1 MNKKNFE
8 LIDLISRC
16 RRHNDFEVQEREK
29 LLIELA
35 AALKPFPGF
44 LGMDSIHAI
53 ELDPD
58 IRFPDRGCL
67 VVTDEGLIKELSLD
81 LIPGPTFLGG
91 VDSKETFRE
100 VDIKV
105 IKIINFLFL
114 IKNLKSIERSISS
127 LLFSKI
133 LLFII
138 IISQINS
145 IKQNLEIMAFQ

>member
-35 AALKPFPGF
+35 AALEPFPGF

-58 IRFPDRGCL
+58 MRFPDRGCL

-100 VDIKV
+100 VDIEGQEKDFYLGMA
-105 IKIINFLFL
+105 IQILM
-114 IKNLKSIERSISS
+114 NLVKEKSG
-127 LLFSKI
+127 FDC
-133 LLFII
+133 
-138 IISQINS
+138 
-145 IKQNLEIMAFQ
+145 

>member
-1 MNKKNFE
+1 MNKNNFE

-35 AALKPFPGF
+35 AALEPFPGF

-58 IRFPDRGCL
+58 MRFPDRGCL

-100 VDIKV
+100 VDIEGQEKDFYLGRA
-105 IKIINFLFL
+105 IQILM
-114 IKNLKSIERSISS
+114 NLVKEKSG
-127 LLFSKI
+127 FDY
-133 LLFII
+133 
-138 IISQINS
+138 
-145 IKQNLEIMAFQ
+145 

>member
-1 MNKKNFE
+1 MNKNNFE

-35 AALKPFPGF
+35 AALEPFPGF

-58 IRFPDRGCL
+58 MRFPDRGCL

-100 VDIKV
+100 VDIEGQEKDFYLGMA
-105 IKIINFLFL
+105 IQILM
-114 IKNLKSIERSISS
+114 NLVKEKSG
-127 LLFSKI
+127 FDC
-133 LLFII
+133 
-138 IISQINS
+138 
-145 IKQNLEIMAFQ
+145 

>member
-35 AALKPFPGF
+35 AALEPFPGF

-58 IRFPDRGCL
+58 MRFPDRGCL
-67 VVTDEGLIKELSLD
+67 VVTDEGVIKELSLD

-91 VDSKETFRE
+91 VDSKETFRDVYIE
-100 VDIKV
+100 GEEKEFYLGSAIQILMD
-105 IKIINFLFL
+105 L
-114 IKNLKSIERSISS
+114 IKEKSD
-127 LLFSKI
+127 FDC
-133 LLFII
+133 
-138 IISQINS
+138 
-145 IKQNLEIMAFQ
+145 

>member
-1 MNKKNFE
+1 MNEKNLE

-35 AALKPFPGF
+35 AALEPFPGF

-58 IRFPDRGCL
+58 MRFPDRGCL

-100 VDIKV
+100 VDIEGQEKDFYLGMA
-105 IKIINFLFL
+105 IQILM
-114 IKNLKSIERSISS
+114 NLVKEKSG
-127 LLFSKI
+127 FDC
-133 LLFII
+133 
-138 IISQINS
+138 
-145 IKQNLEIMAFQ
+145 

>member
-16 RRHNDFEVQEREK
+16 RRHKDFEVQEREK

-35 AALKPFPGF
+35 AALEPFPGF

-58 IRFPDRGCL
+58 MRFPDRGCL
-67 VVTDEGLIKELSLD
+67 VITDEGLIKELSLD

-100 VDIKV
+100 VDIEGQEKDFYLGMA
-105 IKIINFLFL
+105 IQTLM
-114 IKNLKSIERSISS
+114 NLVKEKSG
-127 LLFSKI
+127 FDC
-133 LLFII
+133 
-138 IISQINS
+138 
-145 IKQNLEIMAFQ
+145 

>member
-1 MNKKNFE
+1 MNDKNFE

-16 RRHNDFEVQEREK
+16 RRHNDFEIQEREK

-35 AALKPFPGF
+35 AALEPFPRF

-58 IRFPDRGCL
+58 MRFPDRGCL

-100 VDIKV
+100 VDIKGQEKDFYLGMA
-105 IKIINFLFL
+105 IQILM
-114 IKNLKSIERSISS
+114 NLVKEKSG
-127 LLFSKI
+127 FDC
-133 LLFII
+133 
-138 IISQINS
+138 
-145 IKQNLEIMAFQ
+145 

>member
-1 MNKKNFE
+1 MNDKNFE

-16 RRHNDFEVQEREK
+16 RRHNDFEIQEREK

-35 AALKPFPGF
+35 AALEPFPGF

-58 IRFPDRGCL
+58 MRFPDRGCL

-81 LIPGPTFLGG
+81 LLPGPTFLGG

-100 VDIKV
+100 VDIEGQEKDFYLGRA
-105 IKIINFLFL
+105 IQILM
-114 IKNLKSIERSISS
+114 NLVKEKSG
-127 LLFSKI
+127 FDY
-133 LLFII
+133 
-138 IISQINS
+138 
-145 IKQNLEIMAFQ
+145 

>member
-1 MNKKNFE
+1 MHKKNFE

-35 AALKPFPGF
+35 AALEPFPGF

-58 IRFPDRGCL
+58 MRFPDRGCL
-67 VVTDEGLIKELSLD
+67 VVTDEGLIMELSLD

-100 VDIKV
+100 VDIEGQEKDFYLGRA
-105 IKIINFLFL
+105 IQILM
-114 IKNLKSIERSISS
+114 NLVKEKSG
-127 LLFSKI
+127 FDC
-133 LLFII
+133 
-138 IISQINS
+138 
-145 IKQNLEIMAFQ
+145 

>member
-1 MNKKNFE
+1 MKKKNVE
-8 LIDLISRC
+8 LTDLISRC
-16 RRHNDFEVQEREK
+16 ERYGDFEIQEREK

-35 AALKPFPGF
+35 AALEPFPGF

-58 IRFPDRGCL
+58 MRFPDRGCL

-100 VDIKV
+100 VDIKGQEKDFYLGMA
-105 IKIINFLFL
+105 IQILM
-114 IKNLKSIERSISS
+114 NLVKEKSG
-127 LLFSKI
+127 FDC
-133 LLFII
+133 
-138 IISQINS
+138 
-145 IKQNLEIMAFQ
+145 

>member
-1 MNKKNFE
+1 MNKTNCD

-35 AALKPFPGF
+35 AALEPFPGF

-58 IRFPDRGCL
+58 MRFPDRGCL
-67 VVTDEGLIKELSLD
+67 VVTDEGLIEELSLD

-100 VDIKV
+100 VDIEGQEKDFYLGRA
-105 IKIINFLFL
+105 IQILM
-114 IKNLKSIERSISS
+114 NLVKEKSG
-127 LLFSKI
+127 FDC
-133 LLFII
+133 
-138 IISQINS
+138 
-145 IKQNLEIMAFQ
+145 

>member
-16 RRHNDFEVQEREK
+16 RRHNDFEVQVREK

-35 AALKPFPGF
+35 AALEPFPGF

-58 IRFPDRGCL
+58 MRFPDRGCL

-81 LIPGPTFLGG
+81 LIPGPMVLGG

-100 VDIKV
+100 VDIEGQEKDFYLGMA
-105 IKIINFLFL
+105 IQILM
-114 IKNLKSIERSISS
+114 NLVKEKSG
-127 LLFSKI
+127 FDY
-133 LLFII
+133 
-138 IISQINS
+138 
-145 IKQNLEIMAFQ
+145 

>member
-16 RRHNDFEVQEREK
+16 RRHNDFEVWEREK

-35 AALKPFPGF
+35 AALEPFPGF

-58 IRFPDRGCL
+58 MRFPDRGCL

-100 VDIKV
+100 VDIKGQEKDFYLGMA
-105 IKIINFLFL
+105 IQILM
-114 IKNLKSIERSISS
+114 NLVKEKSG
-127 LLFSKI
+127 FDC
-133 LLFII
+133 
-138 IISQINS
+138 
-145 IKQNLEIMAFQ
+145 

>member
-35 AALKPFPGF
+35 AALEPFPGF

-58 IRFPDRGCL
+58 MRFPDRGCL

-81 LIPGPTFLGG
+81 LIPGPMFLGG
-91 VDSKETFRE
+91 VDSKETFRDVYIE
-100 VDIKV
+100 GQEKDFYLGSAIQ
-105 IKIINFLFL
+105 ILM
-114 IKNLKSIERSISS
+114 NLVKEKSG
-127 LLFSKI
+127 FDY
-133 LLFII
+133 
-138 IISQINS
+138 
-145 IKQNLEIMAFQ
+145 

>member
-35 AALKPFPGF
+35 AALEPFPGF

-58 IRFPDRGCL
+58 MRFPDRGCL

-100 VDIKV
+100 VDIKGQEKDFYLGMA
-105 IKIINFLFL
+105 IQILM
-114 IKNLKSIERSISS
+114 NLVKEKSG
-127 LLFSKI
+127 FDY
-133 LLFII
+133 
-138 IISQINS
+138 
-145 IKQNLEIMAFQ
+145 

>member
-1 MNKKNFE
+1 MNKKKFE

-100 VDIKV
+100 VDIEGQEKDFYLGMA
-105 IKIINFLFL
+105 IQILM
-114 IKNLKSIERSISS
+114 NLVKEKSG
-127 LLFSKI
+127 FDC
-133 LLFII
+133 
-138 IISQINS
+138 
-145 IKQNLEIMAFQ
+145 

>member
-35 AALKPFPGF
+35 AALEPFPGF

-58 IRFPDRGCL
+58 MRFPDRGCL

-81 LIPGPTFLGG
+81 LIPGPTFIGG
-91 VDSKETFRE
+91 VDSKETFKDVYIE
-100 VDIKV
+100 GQEKDFYLGSAIQILTDLVKE
-105 IKIINFLFL
+105 
-114 IKNLKSIERSISS
+114 KSG
-127 LLFSKI
+127 LDC
-133 LLFII
+133 
-138 IISQINS
+138 
-145 IKQNLEIMAFQ
+145 

>member
-1 MNKKNFE
+1 MDKKNLE

-35 AALKPFPGF
+35 AALEPFPGF

-58 IRFPDRGCL
+58 MRFPDRGCL

-100 VDIKV
+100 VDIEGQEKDFYLGMA
-105 IKIINFLFL
+105 IQILM
-114 IKNLKSIERSISS
+114 NLVKEKSG
-127 LLFSKI
+127 FDC
-133 LLFII
+133 
-138 IISQINS
+138 
-145 IKQNLEIMAFQ
+145 

>member
-16 RRHNDFEVQEREK
+16 RRHKDFEVQEREK

-35 AALKPFPGF
+35 AALEPFPGF

-58 IRFPDRGCL
+58 MRFPDRGCL

-100 VDIKV
+100 VDIEGQEKDFYLGMA
-105 IKIINFLFL
+105 IQTLM
-114 IKNLKSIERSISS
+114 NLVKEKSG
-127 LLFSKI
+127 FDC
-133 LLFII
+133 
-138 IISQINS
+138 
-145 IKQNLEIMAFQ
+145 

>member
-35 AALKPFPGF
+35 AALEPFPGF

-58 IRFPDRGCL
+58 MRFPDRGCL

-100 VDIKV
+100 VDFEGQEKDFYFGRAIQ
-105 IKIINFLFL
+105 ILM
-114 IKNLKSIERSISS
+114 NLVKEKSG
-127 LLFSKI
+127 FDC
-133 LLFII
+133 
-138 IISQINS
+138 
-145 IKQNLEIMAFQ
+145 

>member
-16 RRHNDFEVQEREK
+16 RRHNDFEVQEREN

-35 AALKPFPGF
+35 AALEPFPGF
-44 LGMDSIHAI
+44 LGIDSIPAI

-58 IRFPDRGCL
+58 MRFPDRGCL

-100 VDIKV
+100 VDIRGQEKDFYLGMA
-105 IKIINFLFL
+105 IQILM
-114 IKNLKSIERSISS
+114 NLVREKSG
-127 LLFSKI
+127 FDC
-133 LLFII
+133 
-138 IISQINS
+138 
-145 IKQNLEIMAFQ
+145 

>member
-58 IRFPDRGCL
+58 MRFPDRGCL

-100 VDIKV
+100 VDIKGQEKDFYLGMA
-105 IKIINFLFL
+105 IQILM
-114 IKNLKSIERSISS
+114 NLVKEKSG
-127 LLFSKI
+127 FDC
-133 LLFII
+133 
-138 IISQINS
+138 
-145 IKQNLEIMAFQ
+145 

>member
-16 RRHNDFEVQEREK
+16 RRHKDFEVQEREK

-35 AALKPFPGF
+35 SALEPFPGF

-81 LIPGPTFLGG
+81 LIPGPTFSGG

-100 VDIKV
+100 VDIEGQEKDFYLGMA
-105 IKIINFLFL
+105 IQTLM
-114 IKNLKSIERSISS
+114 NLVKEKSG
-127 LLFSKI
+127 FDC
-133 LLFII
+133 
-138 IISQINS
+138 
-145 IKQNLEIMAFQ
+145 

>member
-35 AALKPFPGF
+35 AALEPFPGF

-58 IRFPDRGCL
+58 MRFPDRGCL

-100 VDIKV
+100 VDIKGQEKDFYLGMA
-105 IKIINFLFL
+105 IQILM
-114 IKNLKSIERSISS
+114 NLVKEKSG
-127 LLFSKI
+127 FDC
-133 LLFII
+133 
-138 IISQINS
+138 
-145 IKQNLEIMAFQ
+145 

>member
-35 AALKPFPGF
+35 AALEPFPGF

-58 IRFPDRGCL
+58 MRFPDRGCL
-67 VVTDEGLIKELSLD
+67 VVTDEGLIMELSLD

-91 VDSKETFRE
+91 VDSNETFKE
-100 VDIKV
+100 VDIEGQEKDFYLGMA
-105 IKIINFLFL
+105 IQILM
-114 IKNLKSIERSISS
+114 NLVKEKSG
-127 LLFSKI
+127 FDY
-133 LLFII
+133 
-138 IISQINS
+138 
-145 IKQNLEIMAFQ
+145 

>member
-1 MNKKNFE
+1 MDKKNLE

-16 RRHNDFEVQEREK
+16 RRHNDFEVQVREK

-35 AALKPFPGF
+35 AALEPFPGF

-58 IRFPDRGCL
+58 MRFPDRGCL

-100 VDIKV
+100 VDIEGQEKDFYLGMA
-105 IKIINFLFL
+105 IQILM
-114 IKNLKSIERSISS
+114 NLVKEKSG
-127 LLFSKI
+127 FDC
-133 LLFII
+133 
-138 IISQINS
+138 
-145 IKQNLEIMAFQ
+145 

>member
-1 MNKKNFE
+1 MNKKNHE

-16 RRHNDFEVQEREK
+16 ERYDDFEVHEREK

-35 AALKPFPGF
+35 AFLEPFPGF

-58 IRFPDRGCL
+58 MRFPDRGCL

-100 VDIKV
+100 VDIKGQEKDFYLGMA
-105 IKIINFLFL
+105 IQILM
-114 IKNLKSIERSISS
+114 NLVKEKSG
-127 LLFSKI
+127 FDY
-133 LLFII
+133 
-138 IISQINS
+138 
-145 IKQNLEIMAFQ
+145 

>member
-29 LLIELA
+29 RLIELA
-35 AALKPFPGF
+35 AALEPFPGF

-58 IRFPDRGCL
+58 MRFPDRGCL

-100 VDIKV
+100 VDIEGQEKDFYLGMA
-105 IKIINFLFL
+105 IQILM
-114 IKNLKSIERSISS
+114 NLVKEKSG
-127 LLFSKI
+127 FDC
-133 LLFII
+133 
-138 IISQINS
+138 
-145 IKQNLEIMAFQ
+145 